1 MRDNSD
7 IGKIKILMDELGNNL
22 TQPVIIYF
30 TGGAT
35 AVLLCYREMTLDV
48 DIKPVPDHSEVYNKI
63 RDLKEELNINIE
75 LAAPDN
81 FIPELPNWKERSIFI
96 EKIGKVDFK
105 HYDLYSQ
112 VMAKVERGS
121 EQDIKDAKNFV
132 KHSVDTEKLMN
143 FFIQIKERFIK
154 YPAINPEELERKLI
168 EFSSAISN

>member
-1 MRDNSD
+1 
-7 IGKIKILMDELGNNL
+7 MDELGNSL

-35 AVLLCYREMTLDV
+35 AVLLGYRNILLDV
-48 DIKPVPDHSEVYNKI
+48 DIKPEPDISELYQHI
-63 RDLKEELNINIE
+63 RKLRESLNINIE
-75 LAAPDN
+75 LDAPDK
-81 FIPELPNWKERSIFI
+81 FIPELPNWRERSIFI
-96 EKIGKVDFK
+96 EKIGKVEFK

-112 VMAKVERGS
+112 AMAKVERGS

-132 KHSVDTEKLMN
+132 KHSVDIEKLMN

-168 EFSSAISN
+168 EFSNEITK